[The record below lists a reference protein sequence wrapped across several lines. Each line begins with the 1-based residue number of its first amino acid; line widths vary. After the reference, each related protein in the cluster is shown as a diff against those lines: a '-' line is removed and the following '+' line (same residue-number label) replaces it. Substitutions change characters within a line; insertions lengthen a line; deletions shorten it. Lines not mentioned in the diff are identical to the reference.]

1 MFAQTISFSY
11 IFVRVVIEMYRKHLT
26 LFIVLHLMKVKGKRI
41 LDLRKIWLETCFLYL
56 PYLTRCISVRS
67 LCKLVKVLSKY
78 YTYYKRSYITF
89 IVTFMLPLVKSKE
102 FKKIKTTFM
111 SRKNVNHLLSDH
123 KTFFV

>member
-1 MFAQTISFSY
+1 MFS
-11 IFVRVVIEMYRKHLT
+11 IFT
-26 LFIVLHLMKVKGKRI
+26 QFTKGE
-41 LDLRKIWLETCFLYL
+41 LS
-56 PYLTRCISVRS
+56 PS

>member
-56 PYLTRCISVRS
+56 PYLQRFR
-67 LCKLVKVLSKY
+67 
-78 YTYYKRSYITF
+78 
-89 IVTFMLPLVKSKE
+89 
-102 FKKIKTTFM
+102 
-111 SRKNVNHLLSDH
+111 
-123 KTFFV
+123 

>member
-1 MFAQTISFSY
+1 MFAQTISFFY

-41 LDLRKIWLETCFLYL
+41 LDLRKIWLETCFLLYTL
-56 PYLTRCISVRS
+56 FISVRS
-67 LCKLVKVLSKY
+67 MCKLVKVLSY
-78 YTYYKRSYITF
+78 YITYYKRSYITF